1 MTLALVNVSNPF
13 ARQLCEQ
20 QYRSNLFL
28 ACLLVPYV
36 PLARFLKKFALLRL
50 RDIQPRGNHWYS
62 RKTSFYCCDRAR
74 LKKRIHKGCSLKTK
88 LLRRSAHLAS

>member
-50 RDIQPRGNHWYS
+50 RDAYS
-62 RKTSFYCCDRAR
+62 LVAITGTRAR
-74 LKKRIHKGCSLKTK
+74 RHSTAVTEHG
-88 LLRRSAHLAS
+88 